1 MGFFKSLKNQIRSQ
15 VQNPNAPTVNPS
27 SSGSFLKR
35 ASQRFKPLPQIMP
48 DDMRFKSAVM
58 PDDLTFTDPRDMPR
72 FDIGSLAPDRYMPD
86 ERAFIPDTSVNRESK
101 YIRGPSRLPQRMP
114 QQGPSN
120 RFFGGGLGSI
130 FNQLPQR
137 APERRMP
144 PNNRRNF
151 MQRVAGNFGAPLSN
165 SMEEQRPMAPMLPM
179 PQEMPERNL
188 LGRLP
193 FQRPGF
199 AEGGASDT
207 TNESINTFLRKYTI
221 TPHLMD
227 QRFFQEPSFDKWVN
241 AARNQNKAGN
251 PIPYVAPFM
260 SDSIDALKVGYD
272 SFLKEF
278 KEKRSQNTNGR
289 PGFAEGE
296 DVNTNMLI
304 AEQGAREGI
313 SPPEMA
319 AQRMREFLG
328 ETGRTV
334 SNRDIELFSVGLLTF
349 EDIIDKATNSNIR
362 EILGESGRTISNM
375 DRNLM
380 QQEQMFFPDSGR
392 TISDVDR
399 NSLDDMLQDLE
410 KKN

>member
-1 MGFFKSLKNQIRSQ
+1 MGFFKSLKNQVRSQ

-27 SSGSFLKR
+27 PFLGAGRQKIKDPMSLPAFFPDTSGKSKGSFLKR

-48 DDMRFKSAVM
+48 D
-58 PDDLTFTDPRDMPR
+58 
-72 FDIGSLAPDRYMPD
+72 

-101 YIRGPSRLPQRMP
+101 YLRGPSRLPQRMP
-114 QQGPSN
+114 QQGLSN

-137 APERRMP
+137 APERRMKP
-144 PNNRRNF
+144 KNRRNF

-179 PQEMPERNL
+179 SQEMPRE
-188 LGRLP
+188 RLP

-278 KEKRSQNTNGR
+278 KEKRSQNKNGR

>member
-1 MGFFKSLKNQIRSQ
+1 MGFFKSLKNQVRSQ

-35 ASQRFKPLPQIMP
+35 MAQKSMP
-48 DDMRFKSAVM
+48 DSFNRVDNS
-58 PDDLTFTDPRDMPR
+58 TFTDPTSQPALS
-72 FDIGSLAPDRYMPD
+72 FGFL
-86 ERAFIPDTSVNRESK
+86 PDTSVNRESK
-101 YIRGPSRLPQRMP
+101 YLRGPSRLPQRMP
-114 QQGPSN
+114 QQGLSN

-137 APERRMP
+137 APERRMKP
-144 PNNRRNF
+144 KNRRNF

-179 PQEMPERNL
+179 SQEMPRE
-188 LGRLP
+188 RLP

-207 TNESINTFLRKYTI
+207 TNESMTTFLRKYTI

-241 AARNQNKAGN
+241 AARSQNKAGN

-278 KEKRSQNTNGR
+278 KEKRSQNKNGR

-334 SNRDIELFSVGLLTF
+334 SDRDIKLFSVGLLTF
-349 EDIIDKATNSNIR
+349 EDIIDKAEPVTN
-362 EILGESGRTISNM
+362 
-375 DRNLM
+375 RNLM
-380 QQEQMFFPDSGR
+380 QQEQMFFPQSE
-392 TISDVDR
+392 
-399 NSLDDMLQDLE
+399 SLDDMLQDLE